1 MCKNYVKCIDK
12 NYLLNELVLK
22 DAEQIVA
29 ELRVFSTLGRPSIS
43 LSHALNGIY
52 YLLKTGLQWA
62 ALPYCFG
69 SKSSIHRVFQKL
81 RRAGFFEKL
90 WHKELQRYDQIQGLA
105 LDVQTSD
112 CTHIKAPLGQQKTGN
127 SPVDRRKLGTK
138 RSIITDKNGVVIGC
152 SLDGGNRHDSILF
165 DASIRSIPKWLRQPR
180 YKEMHLDS
188 AYDSKKIKTILFN
201 FYYVPRITK
210 NRRHSK
216 IDFIQKKERKRWVV
230 ESSHS
235 WMNRFRRLLIRF
247 EKLANNY
254 LALMQFALSIIT
266 FNKSRVSG

>member
-12 NYLLNELVLK
+12 AYLLHELVLK

-29 ELRVFSTLGRPSIS
+29 ELRVFSTIGRPLIS
-43 LSHALNGIY
+43 LAHALNGIY
-52 YLLKTGLQWA
+52 YLLKTGLPWR

-81 RRAGFFEKL
+81 RRAQFFEKL

-105 LDVQTSD
+105 LDVQTAD
-112 CTHIKAPLGQQKTGN
+112 CTHIKAPLGQQKTGK

-152 SLDGGNRHDSILF
+152 SLDGGNRHDSVLF
-165 DASIRSIPKWLRQPR
+165 DASIRSIPKWLNQPK

-201 FYYVPRITK
+201 FYYVPRIAK

-216 IDFIQKKERKRWVV
+216 INLIQKTERKRWVV

-235 WMNRFRRLLIRF
+235 WMNRFKRLLIRF
-247 EKLANNY
+247 EKLADNY